1 MSFRTHAQD
10 VNVETQNQDKGVN
23 DSNGNFEVSYE
34 DYGDFEGSYEDY
46 GVIPEGY
53 GESFEDP
60 VDGKKSAHA
69 ALLDDQTRTKNFA
82 KHNWIKVVREYNGT
96 ETKHVVRTDTSK
108 MEESQEVK
116 HEDSNIGQSAS
127 SIRGVKMEK
136 NAKKEKEAAKRVSR
150 RKNFVET
157 RWPSESELKVE
168 EDDSNSA
175 ALAEE
180 VLVSL
185 IIN

>member
-1 MSFRTHAQD
+1 M
-10 VNVETQNQDKGVN
+10 
-23 DSNGNFEVSYE
+23 
-34 DYGDFEGSYEDY
+34 
-46 GVIPEGY
+46 
-53 GESFEDP
+53 
-60 VDGKKSAHA
+60 
-69 ALLDDQTRTKNFA
+69 KNFT

-108 MEESQEVK
+108 MEESPGVTHEV
-116 HEDSNIGQSAS
+116 SPANVGQSAS
-127 SIRGVKMEK
+127 SIKGVKMEK
-136 NAKKEKEAAKRVSR
+136 NAKKEKQAAKRVSR

-168 EDDSNSA
+168 EDDSNSTD
-175 ALAEE
+175 LAEE